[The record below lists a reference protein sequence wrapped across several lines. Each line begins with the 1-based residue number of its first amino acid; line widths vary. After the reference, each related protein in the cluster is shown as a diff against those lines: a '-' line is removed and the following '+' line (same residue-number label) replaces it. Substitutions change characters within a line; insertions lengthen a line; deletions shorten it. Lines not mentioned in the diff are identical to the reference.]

1 MKKCLYST
9 FDPNGATG
17 VELTWGMAQEQ
28 SDALSLVGF
37 QIYRRPNDNDAEWVA
52 LTSQPYSTGDI
63 REGKMYYTFNDRKA
77 NLKLEY
83 EYGVAPVNMFQ
94 RECALST
101 GVYIPEVPAE
111 AIAVEIASIEQTAD
125 REVELTWVVPEEYFD
140 AYESFTVLRVDSITS
155 DYVAVS
161 SPLPSAMNVYV
172 DNGFEPTT
180 EKHQY
185 YYKLLATTRSGD
197 TMYSKV
203 RSMFLKP
210 LPQPVEGLAGE
221 VFLKDEVPH
230 VRLRWDAA
238 DDGLTTAYYLASDRR
253 FGKMLKDGSLGKI
266 TANEVEVSLKGNP
279 GGRLIHFQIV
289 PLTKA
294 GDEGE
299 AAELA
304 VYLPLLKFP
313 DISDFDSETRYNM
326 NVAMLRWDYPSFE
339 DLKGFRLY
347 MNDQLIAD
355 ESEIQSD
362 VRGWVVNDYQAREGK
377 STAAFTLE
385 AIGQYATSR
394 KKVSYFSGDKG
405 RDYSIP
411 PVRMFT
417 ATQLQ
422 SESGV
427 YENRVKLRWKLPED
441 EVLSKL
447 IGFRI
452 YSDMDKESGD
462 FSSNPARSHSIDTT
476 EFIVELPEG
485 DRRDFQFRL
494 VPMTLNKEKGQYKD
508 IKFFRKVT
516 K

>member
-1 MKKCLYST
+1 
-9 FDPNGATG
+9 
-17 VELTWGMAQEQ
+17 
-28 SDALSLVGF
+28 
-37 QIYRRPNDNDAEWVA
+37 
-52 LTSQPYSTGDI
+52 
-63 REGKMYYTFNDRKA
+63 
-77 NLKLEY
+77 
-83 EYGVAPVNMFQ
+83 
-94 RECALST
+94 
-101 GVYIPEVPAE
+101 
-111 AIAVEIASIEQTAD
+111 
-125 REVELTWVVPEEYFD
+125 
-140 AYESFTVLRVDSITS
+140 
-155 DYVAVS
+155 
-161 SPLPSAMNVYV
+161 
-172 DNGFEPTT
+172 
-180 EKHQY
+180 
-185 YYKLLATTRSGD
+185 
-197 TMYSKV
+197 
-203 RSMFLKP
+203 
-210 LPQPVEGLAGE
+210 
-221 VFLKDEVPH
+221 
-230 VRLRWDAA
+230 
-238 DDGLTTAYYLASDRR
+238 
-253 FGKMLKDGSLGKI
+253 
-266 TANEVEVSLKGNP
+266 
-279 GGRLIHFQIV
+279 
-289 PLTKA
+289 
-294 GDEGE
+294 
-299 AAELA
+299 
-304 VYLPLLKFP
+304 
-313 DISDFDSETRYNM
+313 M